1 MLQKQSI
8 YNAPLRYFLVVTVGF
23 GVDFALYATLV
34 AWGESVYAA
43 NLAGFCVGATF
54 NVLLIRR
61 FVFPESRF
69 KFGADLVL
77 TILANGT
84 MLGVGMGILWVL
96 VEGLAMNPYL
106 AKLVANG
113 LTFILNYATR
123 ATFFSVK

>member
-1 MLQKQSI
+1 MLPKQST
-8 YNAPLRYFLVVTVGF
+8 YKAPLRYFLVVTGGF
-23 GVDFALYATLV
+23 GVDFSLYAMLV

-43 NLAGFCVGATF
+43 NLAGFCVGAAF

-61 FVFPESRF
+61 FVFPDSRF
-69 KFGADLVL
+69 KFGADLLL

-84 MLGVGMGILWVL
+84 MLGVGMGVLWVL

-113 LTFILNYATR
+113 LTFVLNYATR